1 MRTISK
7 ALRRICDVDRCF
19 QTPNSIVIIGFFS
32 FVVHIVCS
40 YLNIATLGYFL
51 LLQTHTCNTRL
62 VPGEIVS
69 KKSSL
74 KSANVYAFPKQVTHS
89 VNVGNATN

>member
-1 MRTISK
+1 MLI
-7 ALRRICDVDRCF
+7 DVF
-19 QTPNSIVIIGFFS
+19 KLQTQSLLLGFFS